1 MFKHTISLSKN
12 TMTTAGSAMFSSMV
26 PVVDKKTKTF
36 VDNNKLERLVRFGE
50 LLTKYAK
57 IMDIPEYIVSEM
69 DFEKMRED
77 IVLYITSVNSLELI
91 DLHVMIE
98 DDFFRGKVLDYIV
111 AIFDGPIN
119 RLIPMFIRVPK
130 SLLTNYTGEE
140 LCEKVSIHTLKEFSN
155 GCMGIIDHK
164 IRKSR
169 SEYFKN
175 LFSNIEIID
184 AHARVVNFL
193 GSKNRMRELFVI
205 YRKSVWKSMS
215 MEKKMISYTDY

>member
-1 MFKHTISLSKN
+1 MFKRMISLSKN
-12 TMTTAGSAMFSSMV
+12 TMTTVKSEMFS
-26 PVVDKKTKTF
+26 PERVVNKKF
-36 VDNNKLERLVRFGE
+36 VENKKLESLVRFGE

-57 IMDIPEYIVSEM
+57 IMDIPDFIVSEM
-69 DFEKMRED
+69 DFERMRED
-77 IVLYITSVNSLELI
+77 IVFYITVVNSLELI
-91 DLHVMIE
+91 DLHTRIE
-98 DDFFRGKVLDYIV
+98 DDSFHGKVLDYVV

-119 RLIPMFIRVPK
+119 RLIPMFIRIPK
-130 SLLTNYTGEE
+130 SLLTNHIGKE
-140 LCEKVSIHTLKEFSN
+140 LCEKISIHTLKEFSN

-175 LFSNIEIID
+175 LFSNIEVID
-184 AHARVVNFL
+184 SHARVVNFL

-205 YRKSVWKSMS
+205 YRESVWKSMS